1 MKKPRIFLS
10 YENKR
15 FEEQSCDYAK
25 VYTKKEFDPSSW
37 GENIVIRPEEEYQ
50 EIHGFG
56 ASFTDTAAIV
66 MSAMPQDKL
75 KEAMTRLFDKEEGI
89 GLSLIRN
96 CLGGSDFTP
105 VYYTYDD
112 MPEGEE
118 DWDLEHFDFS
128 CDMKQII
135 PLTKWAKQIN
145 PDILFF
151 LSPWS
156 APLWMKDKPCWK
168 SKDHPI
174 LRKECYGVYAK
185 YMTKAI
191 QCYEEQGLPIYAM
204 TVQNE
209 PFAHLNWTGMYMDEE
224 ALIEFTNE
232 HLRPTL
238 TEAGLKTKIL
248 NLDYNTCYHPRGI
261 KVMEATKDTT
271 EGIAYHWYNGPAD
284 WATTSLDLYPDKL
297 FYVTEASSDNPDTTE
312 KLVHITTQIAKYLRL
327 GMHGFIMWNIALD
340 HNGGPTFENINTHC
354 SGLLS
359 YNTQTQEITYTKDFY
374 SLAHY
379 SKFIKQGAKRVYAT
393 DTNRMNAKI
402 VNLVV
407 KNPDDS
413 LTAVLVNGD
422 GHDKVCRFIVGDEVT
437 ELVVPTNGVAT
448 LHWTND

>member
-10 YENKR
+10 AENIR
-15 FEEQSCDYAK
+15 FEEQAEHFAK
-25 VYTKKEFDPSSW
+25 TYTRSEGDVSAW
-37 GENIVIRPEEEYQ
+37 GENIIIRPDEEYQ

-56 ASFTDTAAIV
+56 ASFTDSAAIA

-75 KEAMTRLFDKEEGI
+75 SDAMTKLFDKEDGI
-89 GLSLIRN
+89 GLSLVRN

-118 DWDLEHFDFS
+118 DWKLEHFDFS
-128 CDMKQII
+128 HDMKQII
-135 PLTKWAKQIN
+135 PLTKWAYEIN

-156 APLWMKDKPCWK
+156 APLWMKDKPFWK
-168 SKDHPI
+168 SKEHPI
-174 LRKECYGVYAK
+174 LRRECYEVYAK

-191 QCYEEQGLPIYAM
+191 QCYEEQDLPIYAM

-209 PFAHLNWTGMYMDEE
+209 PFAHLNWPGMFMDEE
-224 ALIEFTNE
+224 ALITLTNDY
-232 HLRPTL
+232 LRPTL
-238 TEAGLKTKIL
+238 TKAGLQTKIL

-271 EGIAYHWYNGPAD
+271 EGMAYHWYNGPAD
-284 WATTSLDLYPDKL
+284 WTATSFDLYPDKL
-297 FYVTEASSDNPDTTE
+297 FYVSEASSDNPDTTA
-312 KLVHITTQIAKYLRL
+312 KLVHITTQIAKYLRM

-359 YNTQTQEITYTKDFY
+359 CNTETKEITFTKDYY

-379 SKFIKQGAKRVYAT
+379 SKFIRQGAKRVYAT
-393 DTNRMNAKI
+393 NTNSMNSKI
-402 VNLVV
+402 VNFVA
-407 KNPDDS
+407 KNPDGS

-422 GHDKVCRFIVGDEVT
+422 GQDKICRFMIGDEIT
-437 ELVVPTNGVAT
+437 ELTVPTNGVVT
-448 LHWTND
+448 LHWDN